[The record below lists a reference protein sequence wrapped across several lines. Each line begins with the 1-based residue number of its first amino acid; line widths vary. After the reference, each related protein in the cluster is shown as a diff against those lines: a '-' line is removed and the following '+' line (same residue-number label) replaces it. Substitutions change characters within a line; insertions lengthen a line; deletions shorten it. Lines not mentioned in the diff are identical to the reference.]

1 MGTWYKN
8 VKALGLNAV
17 ANSFRV
23 VLEVLQPHVAGKGEL
38 SMSTFSVIMGTF
50 LVLDI
55 WLGH

>member
-8 VKALGLNAV
+8 VNALGLNAV

-23 VLEVLQPHVAGKGEL
+23 VLAVLQPHVAGQGEL
-38 SMSTFSVIMGTF
+38 SMSTSSVIMGTF

-55 WLGH
+55 